1 MNHQTLNQMLINSV
15 QSPRGHAIHP
25 SVSETTPNGERAYDI
40 YSRLLKDRIV
50 FVLGQVDEAMAN
62 SIVSQLLFLDK
73 ENPDAEIS
81 MYINSPGGSVTAGL
95 SIFDTMKMIKAP
107 INTICIGQACS
118 MGAFLL
124 SQGEKRFCA
133 PSARVMIHQ
142 PSGGFQGQATDIGI
156 QHDEIMRLKSFLTL
170 KLANRSHITYKQMY
184 ALCERD
190 HFLGAEQCLELGLI
204 DSVLEHTKKT
214 VDKSMDE

>member
-1 MNHQTLNQMLINSV
+1 MNQQMTIPHALQQIIN
-15 QSPRGHAIHP
+15 PTGHAIHP

-40 YSRLLKDRIV
+40 YSRLLKDRII

-62 SIVSQLLFLDK
+62 SIVAQLLFLNK
-73 ENPDAEIS
+73 ENPDLPIN

-95 SIFDTMKMIKAP
+95 SIFDTMKMINAP
-107 INTICIGQACS
+107 VHTTCIGQACS

-124 SQGEKRFCA
+124 SQGEVRYCA

-214 VDKSMDE
+214 IDKSMDE